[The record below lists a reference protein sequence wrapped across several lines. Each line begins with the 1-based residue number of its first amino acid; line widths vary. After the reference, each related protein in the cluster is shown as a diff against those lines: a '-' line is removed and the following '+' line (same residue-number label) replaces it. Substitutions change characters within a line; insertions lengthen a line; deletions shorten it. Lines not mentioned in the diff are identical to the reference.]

1 MTRMIFFNLPVKDLT
16 ASVDFFTAL
25 GFTFNPQFTDEN
37 ATCMIVNDYA
47 FVMLLVEPFFK
58 TFTSKGIADTSKEIE
73 ALTAVS
79 VDSRDDVDVFLS
91 TAIEGGAT
99 ESREAQDQ
107 GFMYS
112 RAFADLDGHVWEV
125 IWMDPSGIE
134 G

>member
-37 ATCMIVNDYA
+37 ATCMIINDHA

-58 TFTSKGIADTSKEIE
+58 TFISKDLADTSKALE

-79 VDSRDDVDVFLS
+79 ADSRDDVDAFLS
-91 TAIEGGAT
+91 TALAGGAT
-99 ESREAQDQ
+99 ESRDAQDA

-125 IWMDPSGIE
+125 VWMDPSGIE